1 MLPPSAKPYLV
12 RAIYDWCLA
21 EGHSPYLLAAE
32 HHPGVRVPDGYAKD
46 GRITLNINP
55 RAVQSLEVGADHIR
69 FSARFGAAPFQVQV
83 PYQAIVAI
91 FAAET
96 HEGMVFGD
104 PHSPI
109 ADATPP
115 TADATPPTADAAV
128 TQPNPTP
135 AESTADAAPNAD
147 GKASPPD
154 EPRLRLVE

>member
-21 EGHSPYLLAAE
+21 EGHSPYILAAE

-55 RAVQSLEVGADHIR
+55 RAVQDLEVGADHIR
-69 FSARFGAAPFQVQV
+69 FSARFGAAPFKVQV
-83 PYQAIVAI
+83 PYQAVVAV
-91 FAAET
+91 FASET

-109 ADATPP
+109 SDAT
-115 TADATPPTADAAV
+115 
-128 TQPNPTP
+128 QP
-135 AESTADAAPNAD
+135 APNAAVSEPDPMPNTSADDATTDAD
-147 GKASPPD
+147 GDAKTSD